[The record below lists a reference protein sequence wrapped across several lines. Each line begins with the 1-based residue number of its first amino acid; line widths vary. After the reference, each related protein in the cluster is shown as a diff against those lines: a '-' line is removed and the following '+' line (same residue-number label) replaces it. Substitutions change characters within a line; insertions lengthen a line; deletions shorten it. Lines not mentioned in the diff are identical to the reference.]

1 MNPIYPQPAL
11 PSFAP
16 RIIHLLT
23 SLNYGGVE
31 KRMEI
36 LAEQPEAEMQH
47 FFCAIGAG
55 GATERYLKTLG
66 VPVQCLHQ
74 PARIPSPAAILALF
88 RLFRRLR
95 PTVVHSHGAEANFHG
110 LIAARLAGVPVRIG
124 EEIGI
129 PSHSGRA
136 RWVFRQL
143 YRTAHCVIGM
153 SSAVTGWLVENG
165 EVPIDKAVRVYNPVK
180 LPVACHAQ
188 AVTPGTLRIGYVG
201 RLEAVK
207 NPLALVEA
215 AALLLARGVPVE
227 LWLIGEGRERERI
240 EAVIHAQGLDERVRL
255 LGYQQTPDEYVRQCH
270 VYVQPSLSEGFSI
283 ALVEAM
289 GCGVPVI
296 ATAVGSAPEIVDP
309 GNTGWLLPEATP
321 AAIAAALEEA
331 WRLGPQRLR
340 AMGRRA
346 RNAVEGRFEPAHY
359 RIRLETLYQQFIRQA
374 NSRHGQDTDSP
385 LS

>member
-1 MNPIYPQPAL
+1 MTL
-11 PSFAP
+11 TVTSRPSV
-16 RIIHLLT
+16 IHLLT

-47 FFCAIGAG
+47 LFCAIGDG
-55 GATERYLKTLG
+55 GAAERHLKTLG
-66 VPVQCLHQ
+66 VPVHCLHQ
-74 PARIPSPAAILALF
+74 PVRIPSQAAILALF
-88 RLFRRLR
+88 RLFRQLR
-95 PTVVHSHGAEANFHG
+95 PMVVHCHGAEANFHG

-136 RWVFRQL
+136 RWMFRQL

-165 EVPIDKAVRVYNPVK
+165 EVPPAKAVRVYNPVK
-180 LPVACHAQ
+180 LPVERSGQ
-188 AVTPGTLRIGYVG
+188 AATQGALRVGFVG

-215 AALLLARGVPVE
+215 TDLLLTHGVPVE
-227 LWLIGEGRERERI
+227 LWLIGEGRERERL
-240 EAVIHAQGLDERVRL
+240 EAAIRAKELDECVHL
-255 LGYQQTPDEYVRQCH
+255 LGYQPAPDTYVRQCH

-309 GNTGWLLPEATP
+309 GNTGWLLPEASP

-331 WRLGPQRLR
+331 WRLDPERLR
-340 AMGRRA
+340 TMGQRA

-359 RIRLETLYQQFIRQA
+359 RERLETLYQQFARQA

-385 LS
+385 LP

>member
-1 MNPIYPQPAL
+1 MTLATQH
-11 PSFAP
+11 PSVL
-16 RIIHLLT
+16 HLLT
-23 SLNYGGVE
+23 SLNFGGVE

-36 LAEQPEAEMQH
+36 LAEQPLGDMQH
-47 FFCAIGAG
+47 LFCAIGGG
-55 GATERYLKTLG
+55 GAAERRLKALG
-66 VPVQCLHQ
+66 IPVQCLQQ
-74 PARIPSPAAILALF
+74 PTRIPSPAAILALF

-129 PSHSGRA
+129 PSHSPRA
-136 RWVFRQL
+136 RRIFRQV

-153 SSAVTGWLVENG
+153 SCAVTDWLIESG
-165 EVPIDKAVRVYNPVK
+165 EVPPAKAVRVYNPVK
-180 LPVACHAQ
+180 LPVERSGQ
-188 AVTPGTLRIGYVG
+188 AATPGALRVGFVG

-215 AALLLARGVPVE
+215 ADLLLARGIPVE
-227 LWLIGEGRERERI
+227 LWLIGEGRERARL
-240 EAVIHAQGLDERVRL
+240 EAAIRAQELDECVHL
-255 LGYQQTPDEYVRQCH
+255 LGYQATPDEHIRQCH

-296 ATAVGSAPEIVDP
+296 ATAVGGAPEIVDP
-309 GNTGWLLPEATP
+309 GKTGWLLPEATP
-321 AAIAAALEEA
+321 SALASVLEEA
-331 WRLGPQRLR
+331 WRLGPQQLQ

-346 RNAVEGRFEPAHY
+346 RAAVEGRFEPAEY
-359 RIRLETLYQQFIRQA
+359 KSRLEALYRQFAPRKA
-374 NSRHGQDTDSP
+374 KGEHGQDTDSA